1 MNVTILLADECS
13 AASATMALEVFHAAN
28 LFAGQPLFTLN
39 MVSVDGEE
47 VVTSAGQ
54 RLQVC
59 GAMDGVDRT
68 DLVIIPGFLFT
79 LQSAMPLFGHY
90 RAWLQ
95 KQHRQG
101 AVIASMCNAA
111 FLLAESGLLDGR
123 KATTHWAFADL
134 FRRSFPS
141 VQLHERQMLC
151 DEHDVITA
159 GGASAAMDLLLHLVR
174 RFASLE
180 LAQTCSRYL
189 LIDGIRSGQ
198 TPYVQWSMP
207 RNHNDRDI
215 LRVQEWLDQHYAEA
229 VLIDELAQ
237 RFGFGVRN
245 FKRRFKEATGQTP
258 LAYLQAL
265 RLEKAKYLM
274 ESSRMTLESITLA
287 VGYEDSNSFRR
298 LFLTRVGLT
307 PAEYRRKFQ
316 SNSCAV
322 TYQGKKPANKSI

>member
-68 DLVIIPGFLFT
+68 E
-79 LQSAMPLFGHY
+79 
-90 RAWLQ
+90 
-95 KQHRQG
+95 
-101 AVIASMCNAA
+101 
-111 FLLAESGLLDGR
+111 LAESGLLDGR